1 MRNVNVR
8 YDRRDPTAQQA
19 VANADKRRT
28 ERCGRC
34 KHYSNLDW
42 NCAGICPH
50 TDKPVF
56 VGSRA
61 CERFSRR

>member
-19 VANADKRRT
+19 VANADKRRA

-34 KHYSNLDW
+34 RRFAMLGITGQGCCKYSDRQ
-42 NCAGICPH
+42 
-50 TDKPVF
+50 VF
-56 VGSRA
+56 VGTRA
-61 CERFSRR
+61 CDKFSGR